1 MTLLEKL
8 EFLAKSYG
16 LTEHKF
22 LQKYHAHYGLMKKLR
37 TGYKA
42 DAKDVK
48 KLCKILD
55 FDINDFLDDSSTVSN
70 EIKEGEHFVKKASP
84 ISISKDMVLEDYPP
98 EDNSRYEE
106 KD

>member
-37 TGYKA
+37 DGYVA
-42 DAKDVK
+42 EAKDVK

-55 FDINDFLDDSSTVSN
+55 FEVNDFLDDSSSVAS
-70 EIKEGEHFVKKASP
+70 ELKEGEHFVKKATP
-84 ISISKDMVLEDYPP
+84 IVIPANPIYEDYPR

>member
-1 MTLLEKL
+1 MTVLEKL

-22 LQKYHAHYGLMKKLR
+22 LQKVHAHYGLMKKLR
-37 TGYKA
+37 AGYVA
-42 DAKDVK
+42 QASDVK

-55 FDINDFLDDSSTVSN
+55 FDINDFLDNSSSVSH
-70 EIKEGEHFVKKASP
+70 KLKDGEHFVKKASP
-84 ISISKDMVLEDYPP
+84 VNIPKDAILEDYPP

>member
-1 MTLLEKL
+1 MTVLEKL
-8 EFLAKSYG
+8 EFLAKSFG

-22 LQKYHAHYGLMKKLR
+22 LQKYHAHFGLMKKLR
-37 TGYKA
+37 NGYKPQPL
-42 DAKDVK
+42 DVK

-55 FDINDFLDDSSTVSN
+55 FDVEDFLDESSS
-70 EIKEGEHFVKKASP
+70 IGYKLKDGEHFVKKASP
-84 ISISKDMVLEDYPP
+84 QKMPKHPVYEDYPH

>member
-1 MTLLEKL
+1 MTVLEKL

-16 LTEHKF
+16 LSEHKF
-22 LQKYHAHYGLMKKLR
+22 LQKCHVHYGLMKKIR
-37 TGYKA
+37 NGYKVS
-42 DAKDVK
+42 AKDVK

-55 FDINDFLDDSSTVSN
+55 FDVNDFIDESSSLKH
-70 EIKEGEHFVKKASP
+70 ELKEGEHFIKKASP
-84 ISISKDMVLEDYPP
+84 TNIPAHAVLEDFPH

>member
-1 MTLLEKL
+1 MNVLEKL

-37 TGYKA
+37 AGYVA
-42 DAKDVK
+42 EAKDVK

-55 FDINDFLDDSSTVSN
+55 FDVNDFLDETSTVAHKLN
-70 EIKEGEHFVKKASP
+70 KGEHFVKKASP
-84 ISISKDMVLEDYPP
+84 TNIPAYAVLEDYPH